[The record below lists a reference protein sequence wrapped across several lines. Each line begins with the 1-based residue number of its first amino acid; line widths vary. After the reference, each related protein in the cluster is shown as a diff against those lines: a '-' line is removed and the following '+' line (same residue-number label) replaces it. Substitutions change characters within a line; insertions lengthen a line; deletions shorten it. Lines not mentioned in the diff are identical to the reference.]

1 MRAESPRTARSPQPA
16 SRPWA
21 WHRVGAVLAD
31 WARLLSAF
39 LLADRRRGR
48 DLLLLACTGVA
59 ALAASALL
67 IGAGAALQR
76 QLLGAHLSAQAFP
89 YLQPVLALW
98 RQPGRPALLL
108 GLSLAAAAA
117 MKALLRGL
125 PPPRRRRWWTLLAL
139 FALLIVAT
147 AVDVAFT
154 EGNGA
159 VMDALNARSSLGFWS
174 AAAGLGA
181 IYLITLPLQ
190 FANGY
195 GQQHFALTWRAA
207 ATTSLQRLYL
217 RRFAYERLERLG
229 AVPPAP
235 SIAEPATLDNP
246 DQRISEDVE
255 RAVFSSTDLL
265 FAFCAT
271 LLSLGAYIVV
281 LISISAQLVLVLA
294 LATLLGNVAIAGLV
308 RGLTGLTARQQGL
321 EADYRF
327 ALMHL
332 RRHAEAV
339 AMQRGERVIA
349 LVLMRRLAR
358 LLRNLERVIRWRQLL
373 SQSSG
378 LYAFV
383 MQFVPYIVLASAYF
397 HGRMSLGDL
406 TVASIAFAQVQTALS
421 FLIDRAD
428 SFAGLWAS
436 LGRVSRLQAACVSL
450 PPGPVQLHLPQSPSP
465 RQAPPRL
472 LELRQLSVP
481 RPLGEG
487 MLIERLSL
495 VLREGEHLLIT
506 GPSGCGKTSLLRVL
520 AGLTPAAAGEA
531 RLPPERSWMLLPQT
545 PFLPLGSLRDQLAF
559 PRRRS
564 GAADPELRE
573 LLHRV
578 GLSAISERHPSLD
591 GEENW
596 SRTLSGGEQQRLAI
610 ARLLLHRPRLVLLDE
625 ATSATDLA
633 SEAQLYRLLLQ
644 SGCSLVS
651 VGHRPSLRAFHQ
663 LELQLDGRGGWQLLA
678 IPV

>member
-67 IGAGAALQR
+67 IGAGADLQR

-117 MKALLRGL
+117 MAALLRGL
-125 PPPRRRRWWTLLAL
+125 APPRRRRWWTLLAL

-174 AAAGLGA
+174 AAAGLGS

-281 LISISAQLVLVLA
+281 LIGISAQLVLVLA

-436 LGRVSRLQAACVSL
+436 LGRVSRLQDACVAQPSPSASL
-450 PPGPVQLHLPQSPSP
+450 PQE
-465 RQAPPRL
+465 PPRL

-481 RPLGEG
+481 HPQAEG
-487 MLIERLSL
+487 YLIERLSL

-506 GPSGCGKTSLLRVL
+506 GPSGSGKTSLLRVL

-633 SEAQLYRLLLQ
+633 SETQLYQLLLQ

-651 VGHRPSLRAFHQ
+651 VGHRPSLRAFHHR
-663 LELQLDGRGGWQLLA
+663 ELQLDGRGGWQLLA
-678 IPV
+678 IPAIPV